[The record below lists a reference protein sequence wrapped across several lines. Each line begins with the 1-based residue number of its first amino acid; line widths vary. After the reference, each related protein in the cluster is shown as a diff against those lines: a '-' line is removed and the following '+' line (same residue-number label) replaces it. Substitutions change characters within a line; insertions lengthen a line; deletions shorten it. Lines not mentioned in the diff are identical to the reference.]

1 MGWSRGEFFNSL
13 MQKWFYNNILIY
25 LTHNEGKSVVAER
38 FAKTLKGKIY
48 KTVTAN
54 DSKSY
59 LGYLN
64 KLVDQYNNTYYHFI
78 GKKPVDADYSALK
91 KVNWV
96 LKLLN
101 LKLVIKLGLILCWKL
116 ILGRIKLK
124 I

>member
-1 MGWSRGEFFNSL
+1 